1 MKRLEGKVIVLAG
14 SGAIGGACA
23 RRYASEGATVVIG
36 DRNEDVA
43 AASAEEVKAAGGRA
57 VSQHLDGTDAESIQS
72 LVDRAVADFGGI
84 DGFHAN
90 YASFADGTISVDVL
104 DLPMETWDE
113 EMTVDARGFVLC
125 TKAAVPALLDRGGG
139 AMLYTSSG
147 SAYETAPIRAAYS
160 MAKASIHALMRHVA
174 TRFGPQ
180 NIRANVI
187 APGLVMHPRLEKKF
201 DEATKKAFMRSNMFK
216 DRLGEPDDIAAMAA
230 FLMSSDAKY
239 VTAQVMCVDGGATAR
254 A

>member
-1 MKRLEGKVIVLAG
+1 M
-14 SGAIGGACA
+14 SQQ
-23 RRYASEGATVVIG
+23 
-36 DRNEDVA
+36 A
-43 AASAEEVKAAGGRA
+43 AFGA
-57 VSQHLDGTDAESIQS
+57 VSQHLDGTSAELIQS
-72 LVDRAVADFGGI
+72 LVDRAVTDFGGI
-84 DGFHAN
+84 DAFHAN
-90 YASFADGTISVDVL
+90 YASFVDGTISVDVL

-113 EMTVDARGFVLC
+113 EMEVDARGFVLC
-125 TKAAVPALLDRGGG
+125 TKAAVPELLKRGGG

-147 SAYETAPIRAAYS
+147 AAYEVAPIRVAYS
-160 MAKASIHALMRHVA
+160 MAKASILALMRHVA

-187 APGLVMHPRLEKKF
+187 APGLILHPRLEKKF

-230 FLMSSDAKY
+230 FLMSGDAKY
-239 VTAQVMCVDGGATAR
+239 VTAQVMCVDGGATSR